1 MASPLVETAPIILDV
16 GIVLTVA
23 ATMGFAARKL
33 GLPTVLGYLLTGLLV
48 SPFTPGFVA
57 DENQLALLADIGVV
71 LLLFEVGV
79 EIDLRRMR
87 REQKSILWGVPAQ
100 MAVGILLGTP
110 VFLWLGIPIFGAL
123 LLSLSVA
130 MSSSVVIVN
139 IVRSPRRRT
148 DSSTED
154 ALLGWTVVQDV
165 VCVTLAIIILTIFG
179 ESDRP
184 LPIAIAGIFGFA
196 ALAYLSSRLL
206 PKLLRA
212 IRWENDLFLIYS
224 VAIGLVL
231 ASLGTVVFGIPMAL
245 AGFIAGLAINQSQD
259 TDQLRKAILPFRDLF
274 AVLFFVVIGSLIP
287 PEELANS
294 WPFAL
299 LILAMMILLKTFPT
313 ALLAKVGKLKV
324 RPLQFGVGIS
334 QIGEFS
340 FVLGSIAFA
349 EGVITLS
356 QYTGLLVAVVVSIV
370 FSTIFVRKIGNQ

>member
-1 MASPLVETAPIILDV
+1 MASPLVETAPLILDV

-23 ATMGFAARKL
+23 ASMGFAARKL

-57 DENQLALLADIGVV
+57 NENQLALLADIGVV
-71 LLLFEVGV
+71 LLLFEVGI
-79 EIDLRRMR
+79 EIDLRRIR

-100 MAVGILLGTP
+100 MAIGILLGTP

-224 VAIGLVL
+224 
-231 ASLGTVVFGIPMAL
+231 
-245 AGFIAGLAINQSQD
+245 
-259 TDQLRKAILPFRDLF
+259 
-274 AVLFFVVIGSLIP
+274 
-287 PEELANS
+287 
-294 WPFAL
+294 
-299 LILAMMILLKTFPT
+299 
-313 ALLAKVGKLKV
+313 
-324 RPLQFGVGIS
+324 
-334 QIGEFS
+334 
-340 FVLGSIAFA
+340 
-349 EGVITLS
+349 
-356 QYTGLLVAVVVSIV
+356 
-370 FSTIFVRKIGNQ
+370 

>member
-1 MASPLVETAPIILDV
+1 M
-16 GIVLTVA
+16 
-23 ATMGFAARKL
+23 
-33 GLPTVLGYLLTGLLV
+33 PTVLGYLLTGLLV

-184 LPIAIAGIFGFA
+184 LPIELLGSLVLQLLHIYLQGFFQNCYGQFAG
-196 ALAYLSSRLL
+196 RM
-206 PKLLRA
+206 
-212 IRWENDLFLIYS
+212 IYS
-224 VAIGLVL
+224 
-231 ASLGTVVFGIPMAL
+231 
-245 AGFIAGLAINQSQD
+245 
-259 TDQLRKAILPFRDLF
+259 
-274 AVLFFVVIGSLIP
+274 
-287 PEELANS
+287 
-294 WPFAL
+294 
-299 LILAMMILLKTFPT
+299 
-313 ALLAKVGKLKV
+313 
-324 RPLQFGVGIS
+324 
-334 QIGEFS
+334 
-340 FVLGSIAFA
+340 
-349 EGVITLS
+349 
-356 QYTGLLVAVVVSIV
+356 
-370 FSTIFVRKIGNQ
+370 